1 LVRRY
6 ERDQEMARAIAASV
20 DRVDSGKDIGRAV
33 GRIIV

>member
-1 LVRRY
+1 
-6 ERDQEMARAIAASV
+6 MARAIAASV